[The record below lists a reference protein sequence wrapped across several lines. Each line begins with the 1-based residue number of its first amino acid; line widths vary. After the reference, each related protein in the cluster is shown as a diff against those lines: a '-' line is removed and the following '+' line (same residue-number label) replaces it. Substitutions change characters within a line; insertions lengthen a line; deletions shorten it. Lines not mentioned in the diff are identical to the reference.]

1 MPATTSVTSFEAVP
15 LHSYRSGA
23 AVQVVATT
31 VPGTK
36 AAVRAATALA
46 KGLDSRVNVI
56 APRRLPSDGSLDQQS
71 AAGRAFAQEIMEL
84 PEAASARVRVLPC
97 VCRRLSDVVQL
108 LTPRALVVI
117 GGRSYRW
124 WSSREQRLAHTLTA
138 AGYRV
143 VFVHADDEQP
153 VPRVSIE

>member
-1 MPATTSVTSFEAVP
+1 MPATTSVTPFEAVP

-31 VPGTK
+31 VPGTR

-46 KGLDSRVNVI
+46 NGLDSRVNVI
-56 APRRLPSDGSLDQQS
+56 APRLPSDGSLDQQS

-97 VCRRLSDVVQL
+97 ICRRLSDVVQL

-143 VFVHADDEQP
+143 LFVHADEEQP
-153 VPRVSIE
+153 VGAP